1 MKNYIKYSIMG
12 LTAVAA
18 LTATSCGDILDE
30 QPRSSYDP
38 SFFSTEKGVEGGLTS
53 LYAHTRYFFGQYYY
67 AYQENGTDEYTW
79 GQSADGNFKDND
91 YDESGNVNPSSCRAD
106 AMWGVC
112 FSNINTANGIIE
124 NAASTGLSESLVA
137 EAHFFRAFDYFH
149 LVQAYGGVPLDLG
162 SGELKFNTTA
172 ARTSV
177 RNTVA
182 EVYTKCIFPDLE
194 LAVDKLPETPR
205 KTGALT
211 KNVARLFLA
220 KAYLTYGWWLENPK
234 KIDTYPACER
244 NAADAKTYFE
254 KAYNTA
260 KAAIDNKGVYDLMPT
275 YYEAH
280 LGANDHNKEQML
292 YADHTE
298 KSEEYDAQNHGY
310 ASGGAPDNFC
320 VWFAT
325 CNYTDLRNGDGTI
338 STVQREAAQA
348 YGRPWTRMAPTHE
361 VFSKYFA
368 DERDSRRD
376 ATFVLTFRANF
387 NRAGVPAKE
396 VVNANGMNI
405 KEGDAALSFEFNDA
419 VNYTSNTKNN
429 VGAGEVPGRSD
440 FVVNL
445 KDFNRR
451 LYPNLWK
458 LGTYR
463 TDNNGGMGSP
473 NGAITRPFVIAK
485 FSELYLIAAE
495 AAVKLNN
502 QTNAHD
508 MLKPLRERAG
518 KWSYSQNGGQP
529 LVVDYSQALVD
540 AMPATIT
547 IDYVLDERMR
557 ELYGECMRR
566 NDLIRTQTWEERA
579 TTYTQCGVN
588 YSDHSPQTFTRKIE
602 KKHWLSPI
610 PQGQIDALVMTE
622 DERVAYQNPGYV
634 VK

>member
-1 MKNYIKYSIMG
+1 MKNFIKYTMMG
-12 LTAVAA
+12 LMAA
-18 LTATSCGDILDE
+18 ATLTNVSCSDILDE
-30 QPRSSYDP
+30 QPRASFDP
-38 SFFSTEKGVEGGLTS
+38 SFFTTEKGIEGGLTS

-79 GQSADGNFKDND
+79 AQSADGNFKDND
-91 YDESGNVNPSSCRAD
+91 YNTDNLNASSCRAD

-124 NAASTGLSESLVA
+124 NAEAVKLAPSLVA
-137 EAHFFRAFDYFH
+137 EAYFFRAFDYFQ

-162 SGELKFNTTA
+162 SGELKFNSTPS
-172 ARTSV
+172 RTSV

-194 LAVDKLPETPR
+194 KAVADLPDNPR

-211 KNVARLFLA
+211 KNVARFFLA

-234 KIDTYPACER
+234 GIATYPACER
-244 NAADAKTYFE
+244 NASEAPAYFQ
-254 KAYNTA
+254 KAYD
-260 KAAIDNKGVYDLMPT
+260 AAYYAISNPGPYGLMDT
-275 YYEAH
+275 YYDAH

-298 KSEEYDAQNHGY
+298 KSEEYDAQNHSY
-310 ASGGAPDNFC
+310 ASGGAPDNFG

-325 CNYTDLRNGDGTI
+325 CNYTDIRNGDGTVP
-338 STVQREAAQA
+338 TVQREAAQA

-361 VFSKYFA
+361 VFSKYFI

-376 ATFVLTFRANF
+376 ATFVLTYRANF
-387 NRAGVPAKE
+387 NRAGVKDKE
-396 VVNANGMNI
+396 VVNANGMMI
-405 KEGDAALSFEFNDA
+405 KEGDAAVSFEFNDKVA
-419 VNYTSNTKNN
+419 YNTDLKNN

-440 FVVNL
+440 FVINL

-495 AAVKLNN
+495 AAVKLGNN
-502 QTNAHD
+502 AEARKQLNV
-508 MLKPLRERAG
+508 LRARAG
-518 KWSYSQNGGQP
+518 KWTYSQNGNCAMT
-529 LVVDYSQALVD
+529 VDYSRELQAET
-540 AMPATIT
+540 PQTIT
-547 IDYVLDERMR
+547 IDYILDERMR

-566 NDLIRTQTWEERA
+566 FDLLRTQTWVDRSLK
-579 TTYTQCGVN
+579 YHQCGVD
-588 YSDHSPQTFTRKIE
+588 YADHNPQEFTRVIKD
-602 KKHWLSPI
+602 HNWLSPI
-610 PQGQIDALVMTE
+610 PQGQIDALVMT
-622 DERVAYQNPGYV
+622 DSERDAYQNPGY
-634 VK
+634 K